1 MAGVNATP
9 AAGRQL
15 GGGGQVLSLVIS
27 ISVLAILVPGA
38 LVFTIPDAGRSD
50 AWVITL
56 LITVW
61 GGIRISVLW
70 VRGIP
75 RLFDYFFWLYTYV
88 FMGLAASVQLR
99 SGDISSTTPGMNP
112 SLDMP
117 TAWIVLLGVV
127 GYEIGRLI
135 PVLMR
140 RGVARPEL
148 RPAIVSTSRSVLL
161 YVVGLAGAGYYLAK
175 VGIKVAIVSRDTAG
189 RMALAVWSEPATLA
203 IVLALAVYP
212 LLVAT
217 GAISQIMRRTPRGG
231 SGRLGWGLMMV
242 VGMAILL
249 VVTSPISSARYT
261 FGTVAF
267 AILVYAGAI
276 TSRKRA
282 RLAMGGMVGAMLFL
296 FPIADAFRRE
306 VGGSGTRTSFFG
318 EYAGNADY
326 DSFWQIANAYSYVL
340 SGHMEPMRQLM
351 GSLFFWV
358 PRVLWADKPT
368 DTGVLLA
375 NFRSY
380 AFTNLSAPLWAE
392 FLVNG
397 GVLLVGV
404 GFVVVGAFLAYMD
417 LRMVPAHYHGGWW
430 ALVGAIMPVYM
441 MILLRGSLLQATGA
455 VFVSLAC
462 LLWVRNREPSNNGP
476 QVGPRLPSS

>member
-1 MAGVNATP
+1 MAVAP
-9 AAGRQL
+9 AIERSN

-27 ISVLAILVPGA
+27 ISVLAVLVPGA
-38 LVFTIPDAGRSD
+38 LVFTIPDTGRSS
-50 AWVITL
+50 AWVITI

-61 GGIRISVLW
+61 GGIRLSVLW
-70 VRGIP
+70 VWGIP
-75 RLFDYFFWLYTYV
+75 KLFDYFFWLYTYV

-99 SGDISSTTPGMNP
+99 SGNIAGTTPGMNP

-117 TAWIVLLGVV
+117 TAWVVLLGVAS
-127 GYEIGRLI
+127 YEVGRLL
-135 PVLMR
+135 PTLLR
-140 RGVARPEL
+140 RGRTRPDL
-148 RPAIVSTSRSVLL
+148 RPAIVSTPRSVLL
-161 YVVGLAGAGYYLAK
+161 YLVGLLGAAYYLSK
-175 VGIKVAIVSRDTAG
+175 VGVKVAIVSRDTAG
-189 RMALAVWSEPATLA
+189 RMALSVWPEPATLA

-217 GAISQIMRRTPRGG
+217 GAISQVLRRTPRGTA
-231 SGRLGWGLMMV
+231 GRLGWGMLMI
-242 VGMAILL
+242 VGMVALL
-249 VVTSPISSARYT
+249 AVTSPISSARYT

-267 AILVYAGAI
+267 AIVVYAGAI
-276 TSRKRA
+276 TNRKRA
-282 RLAMGGMVGAMLFL
+282 RLAMGGMIAAMLFL
-296 FPIADAFRRE
+296 FPIADAFRRDTP
-306 VGGSGTRTSFFG
+306 GSISRTGFFG

-358 PRVLWADKPT
+358 PRVLWPNKPT
-368 DTGVLLA
+368 DTGILLA

-380 AFTNLSAPLWAE
+380 SFTNLSAPLWAE

-404 GFVVVGAFLAYMD
+404 GFIVVGAFLAYMD

-462 LLWVRNREPSNNGP
+462 LLWVRKREPTSTDP
-476 QVGPRLPSS
+476 PTVSQSLTS